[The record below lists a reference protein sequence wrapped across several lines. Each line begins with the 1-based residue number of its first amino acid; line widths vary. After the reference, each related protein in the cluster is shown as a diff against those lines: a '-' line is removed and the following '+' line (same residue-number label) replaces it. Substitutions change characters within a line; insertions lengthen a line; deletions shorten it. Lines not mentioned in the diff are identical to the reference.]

1 MRKIDLKKIFM
12 TLIMLM
18 SVSAVSAKDVIY
30 ERGTTNA
37 WSDSD
42 VSAWATIAEGA
53 TVSLTDD
60 GIHFSAGNT
69 GYENKLSL
77 GFTANSIATLKT
89 KWAVGNS
96 TGRAGGYNFLRFGGV
111 ELRSYGQDQYAAIS
125 VDGGD
130 ATTIVTNKD
139 DVRGGVWDVEITI
152 DQATGDFTYSINF
165 STSGLKEGSGITS
178 INPDG
183 VNIGFFKPGRVANT
197 DQTIKNIEVSE
208 EKQSVETASYTI
220 NYETEDGIVFKS
232 ETRNG
237 LVGNEVTVTDNDRA
251 PIWKNGVKYIFSYDN
266 AEGLVIS
273 SDGTTVVTIIFV
285 EASKSAYSLTAVD
298 NEGNELQLLQQ
309 GEVYEGESAFHYY
322 SKALNI
328 DGIWYMRAQNPT
340 TPYYGITI
348 PGGENATIAYEMSD
362 ITYFAEMEDLTPS
375 RSWAANGAVTDRY
388 SNGQARRLY
397 SNSYVKTAPLPAGI
411 YNLTIWARNQSS
423 SQPGNL
429 PIFLVDTEGNL
440 ASSPV
445 TTAFEDWATAQNM
458 EKTAEGIVVPEG
470 YAIALNNNTAYNS
483 NLELDYLYLL
493 RTGDPEI
500 ASYVVKFVDE
510 QGNMLKEETRE
521 GAVGV
526 EVSLSA
532 TDKSPITIT
541 SVDEE
546 ENETSIT
553 YIYVSDDSEGKI
565 IEAEGTVV
573 TITFKVAE
581 SIPYAIKAVDAEG
594 NELGTVAE
602 GEIIETMSQ
611 VVYYTKAVK
620 ANEKWYA
627 IAQNPTDP
635 YYGITITAGE
645 NPTLTYEEA
654 DMDYFSEIENLRASH
669 SWAADG
675 AYPSRYANGQAKR
688 LYKNSY
694 VCTDPLPAG
703 QYTVTLRARNNSRS
717 EGTLSIYNANG
728 NRVIGQLFGEFQ
740 SWAGAEQA
748 EKSIEGVNIPEGYRV
763 AIFNTN
769 EENNSNLEMDY
780 IYLKRT
786 GDFEMLI
793 GDVNGDGELSITD
806 AALIVQYLL
815 TGVEPDGFI
824 LSNAEVNGD
833 NEISIN
839 DAAAIVSIVIGN

>member
-12 TLIMLM
+12 ALIMLM

-37 WSDSD
+37 WADSD

-111 ELRSYGQDQYAAIS
+111 ELRSYGQDQFAAIS

-251 PIWKNGVKYIFSYDN
+251 PIWKDGVKYIFSYDN

-309 GEVYEGESAFHYY
+309 GEVYEGESAFR
-322 SKALNI
+322 STSMA
-328 DGIWYMRAQNPT
+328 
-340 TPYYGITI
+340 YGT
-348 PGGENATIAYEMSD
+348 
-362 ITYFAEMEDLTPS
+362 
-375 RSWAANGAVTDRY
+375 
-388 SNGQARRLY
+388 
-397 SNSYVKTAPLPAGI
+397 
-411 YNLTIWARNQSS
+411 
-423 SQPGNL
+423 
-429 PIFLVDTEGNL
+429 
-440 ASSPV
+440 
-445 TTAFEDWATAQNM
+445 
-458 EKTAEGIVVPEG
+458 
-470 YAIALNNNTAYNS
+470 
-483 NLELDYLYLL
+483 
-493 RTGDPEI
+493 
-500 ASYVVKFVDE
+500 
-510 QGNMLKEETRE
+510 
-521 GAVGV
+521 
-526 EVSLSA
+526 
-532 TDKSPITIT
+532 
-541 SVDEE
+541 
-546 ENETSIT
+546 
-553 YIYVSDDSEGKI
+553 
-565 IEAEGTVV
+565 
-573 TITFKVAE
+573 
-581 SIPYAIKAVDAEG
+581 
-594 NELGTVAE
+594 
-602 GEIIETMSQ
+602 
-611 VVYYTKAVK
+611 
-620 ANEKWYA
+620 
-627 IAQNPTDP
+627 
-635 YYGITITAGE
+635 
-645 NPTLTYEEA
+645 
-654 DMDYFSEIENLRASH
+654 
-669 SWAADG
+669 
-675 AYPSRYANGQAKR
+675 
-688 LYKNSY
+688 
-694 VCTDPLPAG
+694 
-703 QYTVTLRARNNSRS
+703 
-717 EGTLSIYNANG
+717 
-728 NRVIGQLFGEFQ
+728 
-740 SWAGAEQA
+740 
-748 EKSIEGVNIPEGYRV
+748 
-763 AIFNTN
+763 
-769 EENNSNLEMDY
+769 
-780 IYLKRT
+780 
-786 GDFEMLI
+786 
-793 GDVNGDGELSITD
+793 
-806 AALIVQYLL
+806 
-815 TGVEPDGFI
+815 
-824 LSNAEVNGD
+824 
-833 NEISIN
+833 
-839 DAAAIVSIVIGN
+839 

>member
-1 MRKIDLKKIFM
+1 
-12 TLIMLM
+12 
-18 SVSAVSAKDVIY
+18 
-30 ERGTTNA
+30 
-37 WSDSD
+37 
-42 VSAWATIAEGA
+42 
-53 TVSLTDD
+53 
-60 GIHFSAGNT
+60 
-69 GYENKLSL
+69 
-77 GFTANSIATLKT
+77 
-89 KWAVGNS
+89 
-96 TGRAGGYNFLRFGGV
+96 
-111 ELRSYGQDQYAAIS
+111 
-125 VDGGD
+125 
-130 ATTIVTNKD
+130 
-139 DVRGGVWDVEITI
+139 
-152 DQATGDFTYSINF
+152 
-165 STSGLKEGSGITS
+165 
-178 INPDG
+178 
-183 VNIGFFKPGRVANT
+183 
-197 DQTIKNIEVSE
+197 
-208 EKQSVETASYTI
+208 
-220 NYETEDGIVFKS
+220 
-232 ETRNG
+232 
-237 LVGNEVTVTDNDRA
+237 
-251 PIWKNGVKYIFSYDN
+251 
-266 AEGLVIS
+266 
-273 SDGTTVVTIIFV
+273 
-285 EASKSAYSLTAVD
+285 
-298 NEGNELQLLQQ
+298 
-309 GEVYEGESAFHYY
+309 
-322 SKALNI
+322 
-328 DGIWYMRAQNPT
+328 
-340 TPYYGITI
+340 
-348 PGGENATIAYEMSD
+348 
-362 ITYFAEMEDLTPS
+362 
-375 RSWAANGAVTDRY
+375 
-388 SNGQARRLY
+388 
-397 SNSYVKTAPLPAGI
+397 
-411 YNLTIWARNQSS
+411 
-423 SQPGNL
+423 
-429 PIFLVDTEGNL
+429 
-440 ASSPV
+440 
-445 TTAFEDWATAQNM
+445 M

-510 QGNMLKEETRE
+510 QSNVLKEETRE

-541 SVDEE
+541 SVDDE

-581 SIPYAIKAVDAEG
+581 SIPYTVKAVDSEG

-620 ANEKWYA
+620 ANEKWYT